1 MGSLKLI
8 NNIIN
13 QRGTPAFNSNAI
25 ANRPAAGYVG
35 RIFISTDTFVIQ
47 RDNGATWDNLGG
59 GGGGITGSGAA
70 GQVTFWTGASAVSG
84 DDGLFWDNTN
94 KRLGINTVTPGVR
107 LDIHGAGVIGQLNG
121 TGTNNAYLDFQ
132 NAGTTQWRVG
142 NTYNGG
148 NRLFQVIDQVAAR
161 NNILI
166 NSNGQFGIN
175 MPTASFLGINSAA
188 ELHYVNNQF
197 LYRFFSYSTS
207 GLGVQL
213 AGYYT
218 RSTTP
223 GSFVATL
230 NNDVLLNIS
239 AQGSTNAGFTNIS
252 GTMRFLQNGA
262 VGASFAPVKADIL
275 LNNGAGANGFEL
287 FLNSNGHATF
297 NSRVNVANATDNAL
311 FELNV
316 NGNTYTG
323 GLSPTILTVSGNT
336 TMARTVTGYYC
347 TATLTLTLP
356 SAASL
361 NNVYWVI
368 AASGVTVTVNRAGT
382 DDILNLAGTS
392 VTSITITSNQRA
404 MFYVGGGTRTFLIS
418 QA

>member
-1 MGSLKLI
+1 MGNLKII

-13 QRGTPAFNSNAI
+13 QRGTPAFNSNTI

-47 RDNGATWDNLGG
+47 RDNGTGWDSLGG

-70 GQVTFWTGASAVSG
+70 GQATFWTGASAVSG
-84 DDGLFWDNTN
+84 DNAFFWDNTN
-94 KRLGINTVTPGVR
+94 KRLGINTATPGVR
-107 LDIHGAGVIGQLNG
+107 LDIHGTGVLQQLNG
-121 TGTNNAYLDFQ
+121 TTTNDAFLDFQ
-132 NAGTTQWRVG
+132 NAGTSRWRVG
-142 NTYNGG
+142 NNYNGG
-148 NRLFQVIDQVAAR
+148 TPLFSLQNRTSNLYPVQFQND
-161 NNILI
+161 
-166 NSNGQFGIN
+166 
-175 MPTASFLGINSAA
+175 
-188 ELHYVNNQF
+188 
-197 LYRFFSYSTS
+197 
-207 GLGVQL
+207 
-213 AGYYT
+213 
-218 RSTTP
+218 
-223 GSFVATL
+223 GSVMF
-230 NNDVLLNIS
+230 
-239 AQGSTNAGFTNIS
+239 GSTNFTNLAFIPYWYTFIREGGIATMNILSAVS
-252 GTMRFLQNGA
+252 GGNNGSVLYFTTTRGTNKA
-262 VGASFAPVKADIL
+262 DYAATQSGDRLMNINANGTNGTTYVSSSGITIFQSAASTVSFAPADMEFNIATSAAINVQL
-275 LNNGAGANGFEL
+275 KLFQSGYNT
-287 FLNSNGHATF
+287 FLNRLN
-297 NSRVNVANATDNAL
+297 VNNATDNSL

-323 GLSPTILTVSGNT
+323 GLSPTILTVGTNT
-336 TMARTVTGYYC
+336 TMARTATGYYC

-356 SAASL
+356 SAASI